1 MKGRGHFFA
10 VDLPTFETVC
20 QADNADAAAAYL
32 VLAAGTRADN
42 RITSWSREAIN
53 KRTALNWARADA
65 AIAFLE
71 AHHLLTWQSGKGT
84 RRPRIELP
92 PIYGPGR
99 DVVWLP
105 MSLVGDEGGNPVP
118 GQTCIVE
125 RIRKSRDAMAFHLL
139 ARFAFHQDLPG
150 HGGIPRVHL
159 QALFER
165 GESHRAK
172 TFDLCTFEQGSLMVY
187 GTPATLPHRQ
197 EGKDHYRHLWAR
209 IRILE
214 DAGAIEWAFHVAEDA
229 QLDSI
234 LMYPV
239 ALVRHGAL
247 VPDIETLVGQYATAA
262 AVALSSRSSTE
273 LDDWRN
279 AAPDQ
284 FFVPVDSMN
293 RKAAMVGVPRLRGR
307 ARTRMTAAWQAERF
321 AAAEEWIAT
330 FRGIIAQHA
339 PELLEELDRK
349 KADFNEDFNA
359 TSTLSQRD
367 LNDSGKSP
375 MYDRGG
381 SGFSDDDSPC
391 EKRRRSV

>member
-10 VDLPTFETVC
+10 VDLPTFEAVC
-20 QADNADAAAAYL
+20 QAGNPDAAAAYL

-71 AHHLLTWQSGKGT
+71 QRRLLTWQSGKGT

-92 PIYGPGR
+92 PVYGTGR

-150 HGGIPRVHL
+150 HGGVPREHL
-159 QALFER
+159 QRLFER
-165 GESHRAK
+165 SDSQRAG
-172 TFDLCTFEQGSLMVY
+172 TFDLCAFERGNRLIHH
-187 GTPATLPHRQ
+187 TATTLPHLQ
-197 EGKDHYRHLWAR
+197 DGGESCGPIWAR
-209 IRILE
+209 IDILE
-214 DAGAIEWAFHVAEDA
+214 DAGAIEWAYHVAEDA
-229 QLDSI
+229 NKDSV

-239 ALVRHGAL
+239 ALVRHGAI

-330 FRGIIAQHA
+330 FRGIIGQHA
-339 PELLEELDRK
+339 PELLDGLDQR

-367 LNDSGKSP
+367 LNDSNKSP
-375 MYDRGG
+375 MYDGGG